1 MTKDNITSMALRLF
15 LLRGY
20 KYVSLADVAK
30 AAGMTKGAIY
40 HYFSGKEELLAAAV
54 YYLFDRMEEKCLR
67 LFQSPVPLK
76 DTLYAILVEQE
87 LAVYARQL
95 LTLGEGDY
103 RTNHA
108 SFILEVMSHY
118 PKLQERIDR
127 NHLTVCSAIEQKL
140 ERAIA
145 QGEIRKEANTR
156 ALAVMILA
164 VINGQVSLGE
174 KLNSLAIRRQMAD
187 NFWKLISA

>member
-1 MTKDNITSMALRLF
+1 MTKEHITNMALRLF

-20 KYVSLADVAK
+20 KYVSLLDVAK
-30 AAGMTKGAIY
+30 EAGITKGAIY

-54 YYLFDRMEEKCLR
+54 YYLFDRMEEKCLS

-76 DTLYAILVEQE
+76 DTLYSIFVEQE
-87 LAVYARQL
+87 LAVYARRIL
-95 LTLGEGDY
+95 ALGEGDY
-103 RTNHA
+103 RANHA
-108 SFILEVMSHY
+108 SFVLEIMNHF

-127 NHLTVCSAIEQKL
+127 SHLTVCSAIEQKL

-145 QGEIRKEANTR
+145 QGEIRNVADIH

-164 VINGQVSLGE
+164 VLNGQVSLGE
-174 KLNSLAIRRQMAD
+174 KLNGLTVRTQMAD
-187 NFWKLISA
+187 NLWNLISV